1 VWNAPTPQEV
11 LAFMVEEEPIEFTE
25 VEAQVI

>member
-11 LAFMVEEEPIEFTE
+11 LAFMIEEEPTE
-25 VEAQVI
+25 TELEAQAI